1 MSLGSAKRYTIFQS
15 TPLTRG
21 ETKARHAHFTD
32 HRYFNPL
39 PSHEGRLHP
48 RPAGRLASVISI
60 HSPHTRGDA
69 TKKSATWRAQPFQS
83 TPLTRGE
90 TRQRQRPKPA
100 SRFQSTPLTRG
111 ETTVGSASPGARLFQ
126 STPLTRGETLTLQ
139 VYSHITVI
147 SIHSPHTRGD
157 DGSAGTGTG
166 RLISIHSPHT
176 RGDMNKVFLIGNLT
190 ISIHSPHTRGD
201 RSGA

>member
-111 ETTVGSASPGARLFQ
+111 ET
-126 STPLTRGETLTLQ
+126 LTLQ